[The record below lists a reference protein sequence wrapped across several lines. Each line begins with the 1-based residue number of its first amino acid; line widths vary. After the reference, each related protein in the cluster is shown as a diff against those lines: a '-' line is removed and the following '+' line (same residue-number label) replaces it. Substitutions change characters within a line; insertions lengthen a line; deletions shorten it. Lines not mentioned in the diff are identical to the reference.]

1 MLQFIRVISRRDP
14 RRGRRGKRSLG
25 EIVGDHRVG
34 EGRKKTREKSE
45 RIEREIMETNRSAKK
60 PGMEQAVIKARPGKE
75 GRERVAEERS
85 RMEEE
90 NKR

>member
-1 MLQFIRVISRRDP
+1 
-14 RRGRRGKRSLG
+14 
-25 EIVGDHRVG
+25 
-34 EGRKKTREKSE
+34 
-45 RIEREIMETNRSAKK
+45 METNRSAKK